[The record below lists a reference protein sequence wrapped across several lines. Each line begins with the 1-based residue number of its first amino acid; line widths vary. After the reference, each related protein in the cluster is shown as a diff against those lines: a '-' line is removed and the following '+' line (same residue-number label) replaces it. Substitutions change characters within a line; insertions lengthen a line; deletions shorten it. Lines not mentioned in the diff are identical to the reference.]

1 MRRDSNEKTG
11 AMGLGNYASI
21 HFVVKKIW
29 RAVEVPGEAVG
40 LPTLRQVVVS
50 LFAKKFIVV
59 LCSSP
64 PPN

>member
-1 MRRDSNEKTG
+1 MRHDSNQKTG
-11 AMGLGNYASI
+11 AMGLEKHASI

-29 RAVEVPGEAVG
+29 RAVEVPSEAVG

-59 LCSSP
+59 LCSTP

>member
-1 MRRDSNEKTG
+1 MRHRSNQKKV
-11 AMGLGNYASI
+11 AIGLGNYASI

-29 RAVEVPGEAVG
+29 TAVELSGEAVG

-50 LFAKKFIVV
+50 LFAKKFTVV
-59 LCSSP
+59 LCSTP

>member
-1 MRRDSNEKTG
+1 
-11 AMGLGNYASI
+11 MGVENYASI

-29 RAVEVPGEAVG
+29 PAVEVLGEAVG

-50 LFAKKFIVV
+50 LFAKKFIIV
-59 LCSSP
+59 LCSTP

>member
-1 MRRDSNEKTG
+1 MRHGYKQKTVV
-11 AMGLGNYASI
+11 MGVENYASI

-29 RAVEVPGEAVG
+29 PAVEVPGEAVG

-50 LFAKKFIVV
+50 LFAKKFIIV
-59 LCSSP
+59 LCSTP